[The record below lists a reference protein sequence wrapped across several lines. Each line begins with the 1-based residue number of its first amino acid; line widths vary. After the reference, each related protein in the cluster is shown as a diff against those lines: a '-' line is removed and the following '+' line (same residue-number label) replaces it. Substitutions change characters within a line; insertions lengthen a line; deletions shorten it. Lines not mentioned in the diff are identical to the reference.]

1 MSKLVIISGAT
12 ATGKSELAIEVAK
25 EIGAEII
32 SADSMQLYKG
42 MDIGTAKLTMAERQ
56 GITHHLLDLVDV
68 KTDVTVSWY
77 QELARAK
84 IDELRGAGKSV
95 VVVGGTGLYIKAILD
110 DLNFPETDPEV
121 RMKLNQEAEKIGG
134 DAMHQKLAKLDP
146 AASLAI
152 PKENV
157 RRVIRALE
165 VIEITGKPFTAI
177 LPREDSTKYPDA
189 MQFGLAMDRESLDIR
204 IDNRVAKMWE
214 AGFVDEVEEL
224 ILTLSKE
231 GNSTAVIGTIL
242 RDRYA
247 VPDARLVTGE
257 RISQTLARNN
267 IVPSYPEDMMNL
279 MRKALSLIDHLNS
292 NKKDLHNRR
301 QLELCESRIR
311 RLAKYYIGTGRLSS
325 TWAYK
330 RDQLRLMVE

>member
-134 DAMHQKLAKLDP
+134 DAMHQRLAKLDP

-189 MQFGLAMDRESLDIR
+189 MQFGLAMDRQSLDIR

-224 ILTLSKE
+224 INQGILEGKTAQAAIGYAQIIRMKHGSMYQEEAIEDTARATRQYARRQETWFSRDLRITWLSAT
-231 GNSTAVIGTIL
+231 S
-242 RDRYA
+242 
-247 VPDARLVTGE
+247 
-257 RISQTLARNN
+257 
-267 IVPSYPEDMMNL
+267 NL
-279 MRKALSLIDHLNS
+279 SERKASLLQAILKS
-292 NKKDLHNRR
+292 
-301 QLELCESRIR
+301 
-311 RLAKYYIGTGRLSS
+311 
-325 TWAYK
+325 
-330 RDQLRLMVE
+330 